1 MELAILCRDSDW
13 RCGEHVECRSERTA
27 FACLAAL
34 PVALLCSVRQ
44 RVLVAGE
51 TSLGKVACFG
61 ECYRPSVLA
70 LG

>member
-1 MELAILCRDSDW
+1 MQIR
-13 RCGEHVECRSERTA
+13 RTA